1 MEGKKI
7 YEDSYNEL
15 VRMRKSLA
23 SDSTTINWSKLDGST
38 KKDLNIAISSVIIKR
53 QKEIE
58 KITLG
63 VQ

>member
-23 SDSTTINWSKLDGST
+23 SGSTTINW
-38 KKDLNIAISSVIIKR
+38 
-53 QKEIE
+53 
-58 KITLG
+58 
-63 VQ
+63 

>member
-38 KKDLNIAISSVIIKR
+38 KRDLNIAISSVIIKR